1 MERNAKAPLS
11 PHEETVLHRL
21 ANGDAVLW
29 SQLPDRHVQRLRQF
43 ELVARQDERLVLTPV
58 GKARVAAMLGRRD

>member
-21 ANGDAVLW
+21 ASGDEVRW
-29 SQLPDRHVQRLRQF
+29 SLVPERHVQRLRQF
-43 ELVARQDERLVLTPV
+43 ELVSQQGERLVLTTV
-58 GKARVAAMLGRRD
+58 GKARVAAMLSRRD